1 MIVPESKQQSQAGS
15 SADMSYSLVLVNRA
29 SYQEIRDLVE
39 IAELVR
45 SAAPDI
51 DTYVVSDEG
60 ENLVTRELAAEK
72 PSLVVSFGEIRRFAP
87 LRGRVY
93 VGRYVPKDR
102 QLIRMANAGIPV
114 PRTVVVAGGYPDDVP
129 RFGNLVVLK
138 KVAQDSS
145 GGRGVVLVRF
155 EKLRQKMEELI
166 QNEKWQ
172 YPILIQEFIRTG
184 RQAATTRIATF
195 LGQPILT
202 WTSTLVEPLPEDGQ
216 PDDILE
222 KTNIASNMAG
232 VPKQR
237 SYDIDPA
244 KMALA
249 RRVFD
254 VFRNIPLHGV
264 DILTAD
270 DDRRY
275 VLEMNGGGNT
285 WHFSSDLGLRIR
297 ATHGG
302 RAGMIAQMGAWGI
315 IADALIRQTRLE
327 AQ

>member
-1 MIVPESKQQSQAGS
+1 
-15 SADMSYSLVLVNRA
+15 MSYSLVLVNRA
-29 SYQEIRDLVE
+29 TYQEIRDLVE
-39 IAELVR
+39 IADLVR
-45 SAAPDI
+45 RAAPDI
-51 DTYVVSDEG
+51 DTYVVSDDAD
-60 ENLVTRELAAEK
+60 NLVTRELAAQK

-93 VGRYVPKDR
+93 VGRYIPKDR
-102 QLIRMANAGIPV
+102 QLTRMANVGIPV
-114 PRTVVVAGGYPDDVP
+114 PRTLVVTGGYPDNVP

-145 GGRGVVLVRF
+145 GGKGVVLVRYDRI
-155 EKLRQKMEELI
+155 RQKLEELV

-172 YPILIQEFIRTG
+172 YPVLIQEFIRTG
-184 RQAATTRIATF
+184 KNAATTRVATF
-195 LGQPILT
+195 LGSPILT
-202 WTSTLVEPLPEDGQ
+202 WTSTLVEPLPEDGHA
-216 PDDILE
+216 DDIVE
-222 KTNIASNMAG
+222 KTNIASNMGG

-237 SYDIDPA
+237 NYDIDPA
-244 KMALA
+244 KLSLA
-249 RRVFD
+249 SRVFD

-264 DILTAD
+264 DILTSD
-270 DDRRY
+270 DGRHY

-302 RAGMIAQMGAWGI
+302 RAGMIAQMGAWDI
-315 IADALIRQTRLE
+315 IAYALIRRTRLE

>member
-1 MIVPESKQQSQAGS
+1 
-15 SADMSYSLVLVNRA
+15 MSYSLVLVNRGT
-29 SYQEIRDLVE
+29 YQEVRDLVE
-39 IAELVR
+39 IAALVR
-45 SAAPDI
+45 RAAPDI

-72 PSLVVSFGEIRRFAP
+72 PSLIVSFGEIRRFAP
-87 LRGRVY
+87 LRGRLY
-93 VGRYVPKDR
+93 VGRYIPKHR
-102 QLIRMANAGIPV
+102 QLIRMANGGIPV
-114 PRTVVVAGGYPDDVP
+114 PRTLVVTDGFPAEVP

-145 GGRGVVLVRF
+145 GGTGVVLVRY
-155 EKLRQKMEELI
+155 EKVRQKMEQLI
-166 QNEKWQ
+166 QNDKWE

-184 RQAATTRIATF
+184 RQAATTRVATF
-195 LGQPILT
+195 LGEPILT
-202 WTSTLVEPLPEDGQ
+202 WTSTLTEPLPDDGQ
-216 PDDILE
+216 PDELLE

-237 SYDIDPA
+237 NYDLA
-244 KMALA
+244 RETLALA
-249 RRVFD
+249 SRVFD

-264 DILTAD
+264 DILTD
-270 DDRRY
+270 DNNKHY

-285 WHFSSDLGLRIR
+285 WHFSSDLGVRIR

-302 RAGMIAQMGAWGI
+302 RDKMIAQMGAWDI
-315 IADALIRQTRLE
+315 VAAALVRRTRLE